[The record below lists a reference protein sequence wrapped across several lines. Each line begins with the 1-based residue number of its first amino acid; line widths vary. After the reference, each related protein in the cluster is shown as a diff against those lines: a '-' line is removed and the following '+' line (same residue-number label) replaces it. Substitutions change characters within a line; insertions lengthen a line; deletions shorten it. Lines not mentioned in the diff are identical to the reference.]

1 MLEYLTQLDIKW
13 FLFLNGQHSP
23 FWDTVM
29 WYVSGT
35 KTWIPLYVLI
45 LFFVFKKM
53 KWQGFIALLFFALL
67 IFFADQGSVKL
78 FKNVFER
85 LRPCHN
91 PEIQHLVHTVNGK
104 CGGQFG
110 FVSSHA
116 ANTFAL
122 AMFSS
127 LFFRK
132 RWISISF
139 FVWAAVISYSRIY
152 LGVHFP
158 FDVICGGLLGMLIGI
173 LTFLFFNATLHYIQ
187 KRKSREKPTLN

>member
-1 MLEYLTQLDIKW
+1 MLEYLIQLDTKW
-13 FLFLNGQHSP
+13 FLFLNGLHNP
-23 FWDTVM
+23 FWDNIM

-35 KTWIPLYVLI
+35 KTWIPLYVVI

-53 KWQGFIALLFFALL
+53 KWQGFIAVLFFALL
-67 IFFADQGSVKL
+67 IVFADQSSVKL

-91 PEIQHLVHTVNGK
+91 PEIEHLVHTVNGK
-104 CGGQFG
+104 CGGKFG

-127 LFFRK
+127 LFFGK
-132 RWISISF
+132 KWVSMSF
-139 FVWAAVISYSRIY
+139 FLWAGLVSYSRIY

-158 FDVICGGLLGMLIGI
+158 FDVMGGALLGMLIGI
-173 LTFLFFNATLHYIQ
+173 LTFIFYNATLHYIQ
-187 KRKSREKPTLN
+187 KRKSRGKPTLE